1 MSDDHHEVGDMTV
14 LIADDRRS
22 RSYRIWASLSAL
34 RDVAAICTGES
45 IEEVLRVALHST
57 PEVSLV
63 SAAFGS
69 GEGFSLAH
77 RLKESAVPSFV
88 VIYADAVDPRLAG
101 AAMIAGADGV
111 FAWEA
116 DADGLGELIRRVL
129 GGERLFPPLLPDPF
143 EELASHVDE
152 PDRRIVAMLLEGAPP
167 DAIASL
173 CGVSA
178 REIAR
183 RRQAIVRLLDAA
195 CAFAPIPQR
204 WAQPSPRDGDNTIP
218 APPRP
223 VIFG

>member
-1 MSDDHHEVGDMTV
+1 MTV

-34 RDVAAICTGES
+34 SDVPGICTGEN
-45 IEEVLRVALHST
+45 IEEVLGVALRRA

-77 RLKESAVPSFV
+77 RLKECAVPSSV
-88 VIYADAVDPRLAG
+88 LIYADAVDPRLAG
-101 AAMIAGADGV
+101 AAMVAGADGV

-116 DADGLGELIRRVL
+116 EADVLGELIGRVL
-129 GGERLFPPLLPDPF
+129 GGDKLFPPLLPDPF

-152 PDRRIVAMLLEGAPP
+152 RDRRIVAMLLDGASP
-167 DAIASL
+167 DAIAGL

-178 REIAR
+178 REITW
-183 RRQAIVRLLDAA
+183 RRQAVIRLLDAA
-195 CAFAPIPQR
+195 YAVAPIPQPR
-204 WAQPSPRDGDNTIP
+204 TAPSRQDRGNALSAP
-218 APPRP
+218 ARS
-223 VIFG
+223 